1 MFARNAH
8 PEVQLLDGIELFRGC
23 TQRELRAVA
32 PLLCPVDVQPGSVL
46 TREDDFASQFL
57 VVVAGTARS
66 TNAAGDSGFVGRGSV
81 IGEQAL
87 DRQARADVTTVA
99 STRMTVL
106 AATPAEL
113 RRIVQLAPSVRR
125 TLYPSEPLRPRRVRI
140 ASRAAERS
148 LLRRFRMTSI

>member
-8 PEVQLLDGIELFRGC
+8 PGVQLLDGIELFGGC

-46 TREDDFASQFL
+46 TREGDFANQFL

-81 IGEQAL
+81 IGEQAV
-87 DRQARADVTTVA
+87 DRQARADVSIVA

-113 RRIVQLAPSVRR
+113 RRIVELAPSVRFR
-125 TLYPSEPLRPRRVRI
+125 LYPSEPLQPRHVRI
-140 ASRAAERS
+140 ATRAAERS
-148 LLRRFRMTSI
+148 RRRVYRMTSI